1 MVTTNQQTYEKEK
14 REMEQNHQS
23 QVVHV
28 YIEVIIEPLRAT
40 KAFL

>member
-23 QVVHV
+23 QVVYYWGDHWTLLAAKV
-28 YIEVIIEPLRAT
+28 
-40 KAFL
+40 FL